1 MGELNGRNGNGASA
15 RHASAKGAPAGRD
28 GVIGWLLE
36 ETEAAG
42 RRVQEVALSVGGR
55 LRSLPDLLPNRP
67 EALRLPRPLVELLQ
81 VASRK
86 EVAELRQ
93 RIALLEQQLRERP
106 QSVRTRRAAPPG

>member
-15 RHASAKGAPAGRD
+15 KRAVEKSGLAGRD
-28 GVIGWLLE
+28 GLIGWLLE

-42 RRVQEVALSVGGR
+42 RRVQEVAVSVGER
-55 LRSLPDLLPNRP
+55 LRSLPELLPNRP
-67 EALRLPRPLVELLQ
+67 DALRLPRPLVELLQ

-106 QSVRTRRAAPPG
+106 QSVRVRRAAPPS